1 MAGACRRLF
10 SALKVVAE
18 LRAAVIV
25 ADPPLDV
32 RQLGPE
38 IFTPLLFN
46 QVVGRLKNTTGLF
59 FRSETA
65 QRPEKACKPHLFDI
79 LQAVVFVHGVL
90 RSDMDVE
97 SQRSEKQQH
106 GCRSDRTAPNENSRF
121 AF

>member
-1 MAGACRRLF
+1 M
-10 SALKVVAE
+10 AE

-46 QVVGRLKNTTGLF
+46 QVVGRLKNTAGLL
-59 FRSETA
+59 FRTETA
-65 QRPEKACKPHLFDI
+65 QSPEKACTPHLFDI
-79 LQAVVFVHGVL
+79 LQAVVLVHGVL
-90 RSDMDVE
+90 GSDMDVE

-106 GCRSDRTAPNENSRF
+106 GCRSGRTAPNENSRF